1 MGLHIVSYL
10 EFYNLFR
17 KQKPIKIVRKK
28 RTQLTLR
35 VSEITMETRYKDT
48 LCDVISEM
56 LVARM
61 SIIFTSRGLWC
72 DSEFARLFSE
82 MPGIES

>member
-1 MGLHIVSYL
+1 
-10 EFYNLFR
+10 
-17 KQKPIKIVRKK
+17 
-28 RTQLTLR
+28 
-35 VSEITMETRYKDT
+35 METRYKDA

-61 SIIFTSRGLWC
+61 SVVFTSRGLWC

-82 MPGIES
+82 MPSIESTELIISVHHSLTMKHRLLLVLLSYL